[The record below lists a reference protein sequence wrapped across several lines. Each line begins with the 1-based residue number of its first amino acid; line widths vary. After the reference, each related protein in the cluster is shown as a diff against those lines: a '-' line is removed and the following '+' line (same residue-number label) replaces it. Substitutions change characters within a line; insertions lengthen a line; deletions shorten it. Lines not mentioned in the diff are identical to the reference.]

1 MKKLLLMTM
10 LLLAGVVMTNA
21 QGNVEDP
28 DVKYAADLLRPGT
41 VAPEFVVDAKDTT
54 DNTSLSSFRG
64 SYVVID
70 FWASWCPDCRR
81 DIPKLKQIHD
91 EYSPK
96 SVRFIGVSFDTD
108 RDAWVGCIQ
117 KNKMNWLH
125 YSELK
130 KWKKESKIDQDYHVN
145 WIPTYYIIDPDGKV
159 LLGTVVLDKVENE
172 LRKLSENGL
181 IDKREIEDDKCWATP
196 DAPEFPGGEVA
207 RQKFVSDNLKYPDIA
222 MQYGAEGKVIMMLEV
237 DENGN
242 CGNFK
247 AVDCTISNY
256 NRAKFDKLT
265 TFKQEELKKAIS
277 LAFAK
282 EAYNVLKK
290 MPVWKPGMWNGKPV
304 RIKLRQTFRYN
315 LK

>member
-1 MKKLLLMTM
+1 MKKYLFLAMLLMV
-10 LLLAGVVMTNA
+10 GVVGVNA
-21 QGNVEDP
+21 QEDNEDP
-28 DVKYAADLLRPGT
+28 DVKYAANLLKPGT
-41 VAPEFVVDAKDTT
+41 VAPEFVVDFKDTT
-54 DNTSLSSFRG
+54 ENTPLSSFRG
-64 SYVVID
+64 RYVVLD

-81 DIPKLKQIHD
+81 DIAKVKELHD
-91 EYSPK
+91 EYSLYD
-96 SVRFIGVSFDTD
+96 VAFIGISFDTN
-108 RDAWVGCIQ
+108 RDAWENCIR
-117 KNKMNWLH
+117 KNNMNWLH

-130 KWKKESKIDQDYHVN
+130 KWKKESKIDRDYHID

-181 IDKREIEDDKCWATP
+181 IDKRENEDGKCWATP

-207 RQKFVSDNLKYPDIA
+207 RQKFVADNLKYPDIA
-222 MQYGAEGKVIMMLEV
+222 IQYGAEGKVIMMLEV

-265 TFKQEELKKAIS
+265 TSKQEELKKAIS

-282 EAYNVLKK
+282 EAYKVLKK
-290 MPVWKPGMWNGKPV
+290 MPVWKPGMLNGKPV

>member
-1 MKKLLLMTM
+1 MKKLLLLTM

-41 VAPEFVVDAKDTT
+41 VAPDFTIRNPVSVS
-54 DNTSLSSFRG
+54 NISLDSLRG
-64 SYVVID
+64 HYVVLD
-70 FWASWCPDCRR
+70 FWASWCPDCRK
-81 DIPKLKQIHD
+81 DIARVKEIYGK
-91 EYSPK
+91 YNSK
-96 SVRFIGVSFDTD
+96 GVAFVSVSFDTD
-108 RDAWVGCIQ
+108 REAWVNCIR
-117 KNKMNWLH
+117 KNDMRWLH
-125 YSELK
+125 HSELR
-130 KWKKESKIDQDYHVN
+130 KWKKGTKIDQDYHVN

-181 IDKREIEDDKCWATP
+181 IDKREIEDNKCWATP

-222 MQYGAEGKVIMMLEV
+222 KQYGAEGKVIMMLEV

-247 AVDCTISNY
+247 AVDCTVSNY